1 VGKFKKTILVLILFP
16 FFITTLDAYH
26 NDILGTPLTQERI
39 PKENINDLGEFVKG
53 RDTIKIKGRLVV
65 IQAGE
70 EIPIPDANVI
80 LYMNTSETESEYLNE
95 NRTDS
100 NGYFYFK
107 VFLDSS
113 YPTGEIYFTVVYPGS
128 IKDGYGPTR
137 IYYKAKILEEE
148 PQEENGQ
155 QNTEAI
161 VVIVLLVIMMLSS
174 TIISLRQIIKR
185 ERAKT
190 GAPMWKEII
199 DTMEKQAKRR
209 DINFVLLVRELV
221 DSLGRELGIIP
232 KIGAPLQER
241 LMSIEGLLDEE
252 AYNIMKNLVAIY
264 ELLNYGGPYA
274 RTILMSS
281 FDFDVW
287 SSLLEQLNKSI
298 GKKLGG

>member
-1 VGKFKKTILVLILFP
+1 MSRFRKTILVLIIFS
-16 FFITTLDAYH
+16 FFITTLDTYH
-26 NDILGTPLTQERI
+26 NDILGTPLTRESG
-39 PKENINDLGEFVKG
+39 PKGNINDLGEFVKG

-65 IQAGE
+65 VQAGE

-80 LYMNTSETESEYLNE
+80 LYMNISETESEYLNE

-107 VFLDSS
+107 VFPDSS
-113 YPTGEIYFTVVYPGS
+113 YPTGEVYFTVVYPGS

-190 GAPMWKEII
+190 RAPMWKEII
-199 DTMEKQAKRR
+199 DAMEKQAKRR

-221 DSLGRELGIIP
+221 DSLGRELGMIP

-252 AYNIMKNLVAIY
+252 AYNIMKNLVAMY

-281 FDFDVW
+281 IDFDVW
-287 SSLLEQLNKSI
+287 ASLLEQLNQSI